1 MKVEQLI
8 KLIPQKDLEFLSAET
23 SVDFQVKKLRGIT
36 VFKLI
41 LFSMLNSSKPSLRVM
56 EAFFMSAQFRN
67 FAGIDNLNT
76 KFNSIR
82 DRISN
87 INSDFFE
94 KIFESV
100 FKRYNRY
107 LKEQTAISKVDSTF
121 ISVSSK
127 LIDWGM
133 KNGSGPPNL
142 KHIKFTIA
150 LKGSLPCSV
159 QIYNTQDFVNENIA
173 LADAILKNKFL
184 KESVIVFDRGL
195 QTRKKYHEFSEN
207 NILFVGRVKAD
218 IVYKEIKRKRVLKP
232 KKNDSVEMIEDIEA
246 HLYID
251 GKLANTPFRIIK
263 AKIRSSKEM
272 IYLVTNFF
280 DATSYEIAAIY
291 KQRWEIEVFFKFLKQ
306 HLNLNHIVSRNENA
320 MKVMIYMTLILAILI
335 IVYKKENK
343 IGSYKIAKLKFEI
356 ELDNLML
363 KEIVKLCGGNPN
375 KAKHLWNSS

>member
-41 LFSMLNSSKPSLRVM
+41 LFSMLNSNKPSLRVM

-94 KIFESV
+94 KIFESI
-100 FKRYNRY
+100 FKRYNAY

-121 ISVSSK
+121 ISISSK
-127 LIDWGM
+127 LVDWGM
-133 KNGSGPPNL
+133 INGSGPNL
-142 KHIKFTIA
+142 KHIKFTIS

-159 QIYNTQDFVNENIA
+159 QIYKTQEFVNENIA
-173 LADAILKNKFL
+173 LPDAILKNKFL

-195 QTRKKYHEFSEN
+195 QTRKKYHEFSES
-207 NILFVGRVKAD
+207 NILFVGRVKAG
-218 IVYKEIKRKRVLKP
+218 IVYQTIKQRKAP
-232 KKNDSVEMIEDIEA
+232 KSTKNDSIVIIEDIEA
-246 HLYID
+246 NLYID
-251 GKLANTPFRIIK
+251 GKLTDTPFRIIK
-263 AKIRSSKEM
+263 AKIKLSGELL
-272 IYLVTNFF
+272 YLVTNFF
-280 DATSYEIAAIY
+280 DASAFEITSIY
-291 KQRWEIEVFFKFLKQ
+291 KQRWEIEIFFKFLKQ

-343 IGSYKIAKLKFEI
+343 IASYKIAKLKFEI

-375 KAKHLWNSS
+375 KAKHLWITS